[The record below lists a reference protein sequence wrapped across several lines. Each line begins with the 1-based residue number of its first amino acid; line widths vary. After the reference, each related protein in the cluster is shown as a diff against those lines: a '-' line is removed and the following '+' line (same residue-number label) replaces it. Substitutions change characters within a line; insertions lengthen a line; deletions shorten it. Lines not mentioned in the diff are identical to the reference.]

1 MIKGLIMNKFKTFA
15 ALMLLL
21 AIGFAGC
28 GKSEAERHRLS
39 KKEKARLDS
48 LDRAALKIAVM
59 PTMDCLPIFLACDDS
74 IFQQQGVDVHLRRY
88 TAQMDCDTAI
98 ERKRVEGAVTDLI
111 RAHHIEKRGTALTYP
126 ISTNLYWQFIT
137 NKRSRISELKQLSDK
152 MVAMTRY
159 SATDYLATLAIDSG
173 KPKYDAYKVQI
184 NDLNIR
190 LRMLLNNEMDA
201 MLLPEPQATK
211 ARLEQH
217 VKLFDSRDKNLQLG
231 VVAFRGKPKY
241 DAYKVQIND
250 LNIRLRML
258 LNNEMDA
265 MLLPEPQ
272 ATKARLE
279 QHVKLFD
286 SRDKNLQL
294 GVVAFRK
301 KILSEPRRKDQV
313 AKFIKAYNIAVDS
326 INSRGVQHYA
336 SIITKYTGADA
347 KTISNLPKLKYEH
360 AMEPRRRDLAVAQK

>member
-1 MIKGLIMNKFKTFA
+1 
-15 ALMLLL
+15 
-21 AIGFAGC
+21 
-28 GKSEAERHRLS
+28 
-39 KKEKARLDS
+39 
-48 LDRAALKIAVM
+48 
-59 PTMDCLPIFLACDDS
+59 
-74 IFQQQGVDVHLRRY
+74 
-88 TAQMDCDTAI
+88 MDCDTAI

-173 KPKYDAYKVQI
+173 KPKYDV
-184 NDLNIR
+184 
-190 LRMLLNNEMDA
+190 
-201 MLLPEPQATK
+201 
-211 ARLEQH
+211 
-217 VKLFDSRDKNLQLG
+217 
-231 VVAFRGKPKY
+231 
-241 DAYKVQIND
+241 YKVQIND

-301 KILSEPRRKDQV
+301 KILSEPRRKDQL

-326 INSRGVQHYA
+326 INRRGVQHYA